1 MLLTQDA
8 NICKKAPGKR
18 ASGESE
24 INHHPQEPLFDEH
37 PVQRVSLEK
46 DKNKS
51 EGSHKIGKKD
61 KKPETR

>member
-1 MLLTQDA
+1 MQQSA
-8 NICKKAPGKR
+8 GKE
-18 ASGESE
+18 GIKSE
-24 INHHPQEPLFDEH
+24 INHHPQEPLSDEH
-37 PVQRVSLEK
+37 PAQRVSLEK